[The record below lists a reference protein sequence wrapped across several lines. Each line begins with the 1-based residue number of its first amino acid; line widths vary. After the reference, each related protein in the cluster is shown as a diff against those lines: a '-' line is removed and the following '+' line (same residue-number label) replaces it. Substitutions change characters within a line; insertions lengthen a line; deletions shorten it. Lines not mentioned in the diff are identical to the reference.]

1 MALPNIYTEQG
12 TNDLISRINQ
22 LSPISQRRWG
32 KMNVSQMLAH
42 CCVPYEQLLGERN
55 DAPNALMR
63 TLMKL
68 FFKGTMTNEIPYKPN
83 LPTAPSFIIVDQ
95 RDFEKEKKRL
105 IEYVRKPLELGEA
118 HFENKYQLTL
128 GKLSASQWN
137 NMLWKHLDH
146 HLRQFGV

>member
-12 TNDLISRINQ
+12 TNELIARINQ
-22 LSPISQRRWG
+22 LSPITQRRWG

-42 CCVPYEQLLGERN
+42 CCVPYEQLLGERS
-55 DAPNALMR
+55 DAPNAMMRFFMR
-63 TLMKL
+63 T

-95 RDFEKEKKRL
+95 RDFEKEKRRL
-105 IEYVRKPLELGEA
+105 IEYVKKPLELGEL
-118 HFENKYQLTL
+118 HFENKHQLTL
-128 GKLSASQWN
+128 GKLTATQWN

>member
-1 MALPNIYTEQG
+1 MALPNIYTTQG
-12 TNDLISRINQ
+12 TEELIARINQ

-55 DAPNALMR
+55 DAPNAMIKLM
-63 TLMKL
+63 MKL

-95 RDFEKEKKRL
+95 RDFEKEKQRL
-105 IEYVRKPLELGEA
+105 IAYVRKPLELGEA

-128 GKLSASQWN
+128 GKLNATQWN